1 MPIQFYFYELGEFSN
16 ALRLQPKIGLLGMI
30 VDPILYGV
38 VEDAYIVPVSIYYD
52 GDLWLQN
59 ETRNKMKQ
67 AHFVIETKQH
77 KTTNCSRSSD
87 VATLWCATCASYG
100 NRFPR

>member
-1 MPIQFYFYELGEFSN
+1 MNCGSFSN

-59 ETRNKMKQ
+59 ET
-67 AHFVIETKQH
+67 
-77 KTTNCSRSSD
+77 
-87 VATLWCATCASYG
+87 
-100 NRFPR
+100 